1 MPIAAVAPIIGGV
14 LSAGLS
20 AGVAAATRPKGPPEL
35 DEERKRT
42 LGSFA
47 ARLAA
52 EDSVA
57 GQQRQDGFVFGP
69 NSRPIRFS
77 PSPVKVD
84 QPLRFNFMP

>member
-1 MPIAAVAPIIGGV
+1 MPIAAIAPIIGGV

-35 DEERKRT
+35 DEGRRRT

-47 ARLAA
+47 ARLAE
-52 EDSVA
+52 EDAQA
-57 GQQRQDGFVFGP
+57 GRQGQEGFVFGP
-69 NSRPIRFS
+69 NSRPVRFS

-84 QPLRFNFMP
+84 QPMRFNFMP